1 MTINR
6 IKKKICVAIF
16 SRANYG
22 SIKKVLE
29 ELKKNKNIHLQ
40 ILTGG
45 SANIEKYGLTSKIIK
60 KDNFKIDEEIYFFVD
75 GDKPVTMVKTTA
87 LGMIETSTA
96 LQRLKPDIVLTIGD
110 RYETMATVIS
120 ASYMNIPIA
129 HTMGG
134 EVSGTIDESIRHAI
148 TKFSHIHFP
157 ATNKA
162 KKNIISMGED
172 KKNVFQVGCPRID
185 LVKECLDKKI
195 PDINLSVFNNGV
207 GEKFDLNKKFITIM
221 QYPVTTEFE
230 KSQFQIEETL
240 KAVSKIN
247 LPKLFFWPNPDAGT
261 DKMSGTIRK
270 WREQKKLKNTWFIK
284 NLEHNLFFH
293 ILNKTECLIG
303 NSSAA
308 IREGSFIGVPSV
320 SVGTRQND
328 RERGKNV
335 INAKYDH
342 NDIYNKIVFQLKSKK
357 SKLKS
362 NLYGNGNASKKIS
375 KILEKIQVK
384 IQKKLN
390 YK

>member
-1 MTINR
+1 MTFN
-6 IKKKICVAIF
+6 KKKRKVCVAIF

-45 SANIEKYGLTSKIIK
+45 SANIEKYGFTSKLIK

-134 EVSGTIDESIRHAI
+134 EISGTIDESIRHAI

-157 ATNKA
+157 ATIKS
-162 KKNIISMGED
+162 KKNIVNMGED
-172 KKNVFQVGCPRID
+172 KKNIFHVGCPRID
-185 LVKECLDKKI
+185 LVKECLKKKI
-195 PDINLSVFNNGV
+195 KNFNSAVFKNGV
-207 GEKFDLNKKFITIM
+207 GEKFDLDKKFITVM
-221 QYPVTTEFE
+221 QYPVTTEYE
-230 KSQFQIEETL
+230 KSEFQIEETL
-240 KAVSKIN
+240 RATSKIN
-247 LPKLFFWPNPDAGT
+247 LPKLFFWPNPDAGN
-261 DKMSGTIRK
+261 DKISGTIRR
-270 WREQKKLKNTWFIK
+270 WREQKKIRNTWFIK
-284 NLEHNLFFH
+284 NLEHDLFFH
-293 ILNKTECLIG
+293 ILNKTACLIG

-308 IREGSFIGVPSV
+308 IREGCFIGVPSV
-320 SVGTRQND
+320 SIGTRQND

-335 INAKYDH
+335 VNAKYDH
-342 NDIYNKIVFQLKSKK
+342 NDIYAKIIFQLKSKK

-362 NLYGNGNASKKIS
+362 NLYGNGNAAKKIS

-390 YK
+390 Y

>member
-1 MTINR
+1 MTFN
-6 IKKKICVAIF
+6 KKKRKICVAIF

-134 EVSGTIDESIRHAI
+134 EISGTIDESIRHAI

-157 ATNKA
+157 AT
-162 KKNIISMGED
+162 
-172 KKNVFQVGCPRID
+172 V
-185 LVKECLDKKI
+185 
-195 PDINLSVFNNGV
+195 
-207 GEKFDLNKKFITIM
+207 
-221 QYPVTTEFE
+221 
-230 KSQFQIEETL
+230 
-240 KAVSKIN
+240 
-247 LPKLFFWPNPDAGT
+247 
-261 DKMSGTIRK
+261 
-270 WREQKKLKNTWFIK
+270 
-284 NLEHNLFFH
+284 
-293 ILNKTECLIG
+293 
-303 NSSAA
+303 
-308 IREGSFIGVPSV
+308 
-320 SVGTRQND
+320 
-328 RERGKNV
+328 
-335 INAKYDH
+335 
-342 NDIYNKIVFQLKSKK
+342 KSKK
-357 SKLKS
+357 
-362 NLYGNGNASKKIS
+362 I
-375 KILEKIQVK
+375 
-384 IQKKLN
+384 
-390 YK
+390 